1 MNARRALALGLGSL
15 LLSASAAVSSAAW
28 ADDPTPAPSATAV
41 EAVSCDATTPEADGS
56 WSQKCSDGSSYVYN
70 ADGSWVNTLAGGCV
84 ISGDAEGNTK
94 REGDCPEEAPTGIGG
109 GCFQQTD
116 ADGAPVLDDAGNPLV
131 ACADGVACS
140 ADGPEVACPMMY
152 SMGAPGSDL
161 PGREN
166 CPQCRNLANDL
177 VAVSAGAANEPA
189 AINSDRLGHD
199 AAAVESALTAADKA
213 AAIEAAGSNQPA
225 VALPGTGQSKG
236 AGPVAP
242 IAATVLGGGMLAAGV
257 SIWRGRVKVPGQ

>member
-1 MNARRALALGLGSL
+1 MNARRGLALGLGSL
-15 LLSASAAVSSAAW
+15 LLSASVAVSAAAW

-56 WSQKCSDGSSYVYN
+56 WSQTCSDGSAYAYY
-70 ADGSWVNTLAGGCV
+70 ADGSWVQKFAGGCV
-84 ISGDAEGNTK
+84 ISGDAEGNVK
-94 REGDCPEEAPTGIGG
+94 RDGDCPEEAPIGVGG

-116 ADGAPVLDDAGNPLV
+116 ENGAPVVDDSGNPLV

-140 ADGPEVACPMMY
+140 ADADTACPLMY
-152 SMGAPGSDL
+152 ASGVADG

-166 CPQCRNLANDL
+166 CPQCRS
-177 VAVSAGAANEPA
+177 VSAAGSGVGAAKA
-189 AINSDRLGHD
+189 SDATAINTELLAKD
-199 AAAVESALTAADKA
+199 AATAESAVTAADKA

-225 VALPGTGQSKG
+225 VALPGTGRSKG

-257 SIWRGRVKVPGQ
+257 SIWRGRLKATV